1 MPHRILSDAS
11 RARTEADERLADLI
25 EALQRNAPTAPG
37 VEAHLHTVIHDAAA
51 NPGRLIRARL
61 VDLSARINGLSAV
74 DAEHLACAVEFLHL
88 ASLLIDDLPCMDDAT
103 HRRGQPC
110 AHRVHG
116 EASTILAALAF
127 INRAYALA
135 HLSFASQSA
144 ETRVAAIAC
153 LDSCL
158 GTAGLVGGQALD
170 LRFAESAGTA
180 RDVSIAA
187 LRKTASLFW
196 LAVLLPALPGKPSA
210 RELHS
215 LKALC
220 VYWGLAYQAA
230 DDLSDL
236 IGAVATTGKTPGRD
250 RALSRPN
257 LAVALGVPAARRRL
271 VRLGALAAKTI
282 GDLVTG
288 DARWSY
294 LAAFH
299 ERIGQH
305 SSGALV
311 NAA

>member
-1 MPHRILSDAS
+1 MPHRTHGGTS
-11 RARTEADERLADLI
+11 RARPDTDERLTDLI
-25 EALQRNAPTAPG
+25 EALRRNAPTGPG
-37 VEAHLHTVIHDAAA
+37 VETHLHAVIHDAAA

-61 VDLSARINGLSAV
+61 VDLSARLHGLAAN

-88 ASLLIDDLPCMDDAT
+88 ASLVIDDLPCMDDAT

-116 EASTILAALAF
+116 EASTILGALAF

-135 HLSFASQSA
+135 HLSFAGQPA

-180 RDVSIAA
+180 RDVSVVA
-187 LRKTASLFW
+187 LRKTVSLFW
-196 LAVLLPALPGKPSA
+196 LAVLLPALPAKPSA
-210 RELHS
+210 RELHQ

-220 VYWGLAYQAA
+220 IYWGLAYQAA

-257 LAVALGVPAARRRL
+257 LGVALGVPAARRR
-271 VRLGALAAKTI
+271 VARLGALAERTI
-282 GDLVTG
+282 GDLVAG
-288 DARWSY
+288 DARWGY

-299 ERIGQH
+299 DRIGH
-305 SSGALV
+305 LSHGALV